1 MKNSIS
7 FSSTMDNI
15 SLVENFIDTFSAKYD
30 VNADLYGNI
39 SIATIEAVTNAI
51 THGNK
56 EISSKMV
63 NLFFE
68 LDDNLLT
75 VTVSD
80 QGEGFDYNNLPDP
93 TAKENIEK
101 TNGRGIFL
109 IRQLSDGLEFFNNGS
124 ELIIKFKL

>member
-15 SLVENFIDTFSAKYD
+15 SLVENFIDTFSTKYD

-39 SIATIEAVTNAI
+39 SISTIEAVTNAI
-51 THGNK
+51 IHGNK
-56 EISSKMV
+56 KISSKMV
-63 NLFFE
+63 NVSFE
-68 LDDNLLT
+68 LEDKLLT

-124 ELIIKFKL
+124 ELVIKFKL

>member
-1 MKNSIS
+1 
-7 FSSTMDNI
+7 
-15 SLVENFIDTFSAKYD
+15 
-30 VNADLYGNI
+30 
-39 SIATIEAVTNAI
+39 
-51 THGNK
+51 
-56 EISSKMV
+56 MV
-63 NLFFE
+63 NLSFE

-124 ELIIKFKL
+124 ELVIKFKL